1 MPLPRLSRRGSG
13 SGVAIGGMDQLI
25 TIQNRA
31 GKNAHNQPGG
41 AWSNFAANVWAK
53 IEHVAGKEVV
63 NQTEFAADVTDR
75 FTCPYV
81 PGVTPKMRI
90 VYVDIDGKTRYFD
103 ILFPQNV
110 ENRGFFLELLA
121 KEIYSNT

>member
-1 MPLPRLSRRGSG
+1 MPLPRLSRHGSG
-13 SGVAIGGMDQLI
+13 SGVAIGGMDQVI
-25 TIQNRA
+25 TIQSRIGRNSY
-31 GKNAHNQPGG
+31 GQPGG
-41 AWSNFAANVWAK
+41 GWTNFAANLCAK
-53 IEHVAGKEVV
+53 IEHISGKEVV

-90 VYVDIDGKTRYFD
+90 QYVDIDGKTRYFD

-110 ENRGFFLELLA
+110 EQRGMFMELLA

>member
-1 MPLPRLSRRGSG
+1 VPLPRLSRRGSG
-13 SGVAIGGMDQLI
+13 SGVAIGGMDKLI
-25 TIQNRA
+25 TIQDRA
-31 GKNAHNQPGG
+31 GKNTHNQPGG
-41 AWSNFAANVWAK
+41 AWTDFAANVWAK
-53 IEHVAGKEVV
+53 IEHIAGKEVV

-110 ENRGFFLELLA
+110 ENRGMFMELLA